1 MNDVRLLSGK
11 MEVYEEFTEHQVGS
25 SAMPYK
31 KNPINCEKIC
41 SLCRL
46 VINNEQNMVQTYINQ
61 WLERSLDD
69 SAIKRIVFPETFLL
83 VEYILNQS
91 INIIENLDFKEN
103 FIRSQ
108 VETHMQNIVSEEI
121 ILCGVKMGYS
131 RQCIHERLR
140 VALTNKKEMDNGVE
154 DDDDV
159 LKKIIETN
167 KISYNPKDYIGRSV
181 EQCHKLINK

>member
-1 MNDVRLLSGK
+1 MYR
-11 MEVYEEFTEHQVGS
+11 
-25 SAMPYK
+25 
-31 KNPINCEKIC
+31 
-41 SLCRL
+41 
-46 VINNEQNMVQTYINQ
+46 
-61 WLERSLDD
+61 
-69 SAIKRIVFPETFLL
+69 
-83 VEYILNQS
+83 
-91 INIIENLDFKEN
+91 
-103 FIRSQ
+103 
-108 VETHMQNIVSEEI
+108 
-121 ILCGVKMGYS
+121 YS